1 MKSEFLVIN
10 ARTYH
15 DRSSLGPHYSGHK
28 LADVSSYSTYMAGSC
43 CSLRQIIEDYHNG
56 LLNNDVGKVE
66 KKKLGKLRLIVQNCK
81 SAKLL
86 ILLFHSLSLSKY
98 PSISLFLSLS
108 LDDS

>member
-28 LADVSSYSTYMAGSC
+28 VADVSSYSTYMAGSC

-66 KKKLGKLRLIVQNCK
+66 KKKLGKLRLIVQNS
-81 SAKLL
+81 SADNCQAQSPNTK
-86 ILLFHSLSLSKY
+86 IIK
-98 PSISLFLSLS
+98 I
-108 LDDS
+108 